1 MVLNALWT
9 DPVNTGITFGIILA
23 GLPVYFLWR
32 AITGSGGPVPAPA
45 SPGD

>member
-23 GLPVYFLWR
+23 GVPVYLAWR
-32 AITGSGGPVPAPA
+32 AKGGAAVKGAPA
-45 SPGD
+45 TE